1 MGIGE
6 ITPIFESGTDEKTMK
21 KTLLIIVC
29 VLLSTAAVSFGGAEP
44 LANDGKS
51 GLYARSIEQVLR
63 LDAEEVDL
71 ATAVLIISE
80 RWNDNVYGRRYISK
94 IDDMALEIRSRLE
107 AKRLKANY
115 KAIAVINKYLFDEL
129 GFESVPEANNPNDLF
144 LHSVMDRKRGYCLS
158 LSVLYLSLGE
168 RLGLPLYGVVAPGHF
183 FVRYDDGQIRFNIEA
198 TSKGGNATDEYYINK
213 FKVPQGDNDNIYMVN
228 LNKIQTLGC
237 FFNNLGNSYS
247 DIGNT
252 ESALLALER
261 AVQINPSLAESR
273 INLGNVYLNT
283 GRIKDAIYE
292 YQTALKINPN
302 DAKAH
307 NNLGNAYTK
316 KDWLNDAISQYSRA
330 LQLDQNF
337 TDAYKNLA
345 NAYCKRE
352 MFGLAVTQL
361 KQAIILE
368 PKNALLYSQLGNVY
382 SQADDCERAILQYK
396 NALKIDSNLAEA
408 NYGMAVC
415 YNKLGLVDDE
425 IRAYKKA
432 LASEP
437 DMVAALMNLGNA
449 YFGRQKYDAAIEQY
463 KKAIRIKPD
472 NGTIHYNLG
481 AAYFNKTDY
490 ELAWEHIKIA
500 EQLGAEI
507 AEDLL
512 DAIED
517 KL

>member
-1 MGIGE
+1 MK
-6 ITPIFESGTDEKTMK
+6 PMK

-44 LANDGKS
+44 LANEDKS
-51 GLYARSIEQVLR
+51 GLYAKSIEQVLR

-107 AKRLKANY
+107 AKKLKANY

-129 GFESVPEANNPNDLF
+129 GFESVPEANNPDDLF

-158 LSVLYLSLGE
+158 LSVLYLALGE

-273 INLGNVYLNT
+273 INLGNAYLNT

-382 SQADDCERAILQYK
+382 SQSDDCERAILQYK
-396 NALKIDSNLAEA
+396 KALKIDSNLAEA
-408 NYGMAVC
+408 NYGIAVC

-507 AEDLL
+507 AGDLL
-512 DAIED
+512 AKIED